1 MEGFFVYHAI
11 MVRDTFRYLLQQTG
25 LLTCPPFWRDG
36 QFYFALLAG
45 LIVLVVIYLFMPIH
59 ADVLRT
65 GQWGLLFS
73 LILWQPFGEE
83 LLFRGIIQGQLHQL
97 PWGQRRWLYISTANL
112 LTSLAFAALHLVYHP
127 SLWAVAIF
135 FPSLVFG
142 YFRERHHSLYSALA
156 LHSLYNLGYLAV
168 ASLQG

>member
-1 MEGFFVYHAI
+1 MA
-11 MVRDTFRYLLQQTG
+11 RDTLRYLLQQTG
-25 LLTCPPFWRDG
+25 LLTCPPFWRDK
-36 QFYFALLAG
+36 QFYLALLAG
-45 LIVLVVIYLFMPIH
+45 LIVLTVIYFFIPLNTDIIK
-59 ADVLRT
+59 T

-73 LILWQPFGEE
+73 LILWQPCVEE

-97 PWGQRRWLYISTANL
+97 PWGQRSWFHLSAANL
-112 LTSLAFAALHLVYHP
+112 FTSLAFVALHLVYHP
-127 SLWAVAIF
+127 TLWAMAIF

-142 YFRERHHSLYSALA
+142 YFRQRHRSLYPAFA

>member
-1 MEGFFVYHAI
+1 MA
-11 MVRDTFRYLLQQTG
+11 RDTFRYLLQQTG
-25 LLTCPPFWRDG
+25 LLTCPPFFRDG
-36 QFYFALLAG
+36 QFYLALLAG
-45 LIVLVVIYLFMPIH
+45 LIVLTVIYFFVPLH
-59 ADVLRT
+59 SDVINA
-65 GQWGLLFS
+65 GQWGLFFS

-83 LLFRGIIQGQLHQL
+83 VLFRGIIQGQIAQTS
-97 PWGQRRWLYISTANL
+97 WGQRNWFKISTANL
-112 LTSLAFAALHLVYHP
+112 LTSLAFVTLHLVYHP

-142 YFRERHHSLYSALA
+142 YFRERHLSLYPAVA